1 VEPLHRS
8 PPSWVHLYLQ
18 RLPEEGREPMGIVIA
33 ILAVI
38 GIVAVV
44 LWLVRRA

>member
-1 VEPLHRS
+1 
-8 PPSWVHLYLQ
+8 
-18 RLPEEGREPMGIVIA
+18 MGIVIA

-44 LWLVRRA
+44 LWLMRRA

>member
-1 VEPLHRS
+1 
-8 PPSWVHLYLQ
+8 
-18 RLPEEGREPMGIVIA
+18 MGIVIA